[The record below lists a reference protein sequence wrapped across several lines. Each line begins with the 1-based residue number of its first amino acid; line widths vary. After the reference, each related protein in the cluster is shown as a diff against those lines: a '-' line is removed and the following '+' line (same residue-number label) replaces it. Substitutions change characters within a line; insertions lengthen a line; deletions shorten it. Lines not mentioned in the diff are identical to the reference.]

1 MIEGKILSTN
11 MNQQTYQSILTKA
24 VVIFISILFFLLSI
38 ELMGVSIGSITGG
51 MVDNISN
58 VTANPFIGLFI
69 GLLST
74 ALLQSS
80 STTTSIAVAAVA
92 SGAISLQNAIPI
104 VLGANV
110 GTTITSTIISMSYI
124 SKHKE
129 FKRAVAAGTS
139 HDFFNILTVI
149 LLFPLEVKYNFL
161 ERGSAYICLLRV
173 LRKRCRHFIFPLE
186 VKYNFL
192 ERGSAYISSAIHVT
206 GRSGMKNQ
214 GSFGFT
220 SIFETST
227 DWILSTLGP
236 IISLLIGILLLFACI
251 KFISK
256 WLYKI
261 LIGRTKDRFENVVFK
276 NKFRAFGWGLIITSV
291 AQSSSLTTSL
301 IVPLVATGKVKVK
314 KAFQFI
320 MGANIGTTITALL
333 AAIFQSEAAI
343 SLAIVHLLFNLIG
356 VIVFFFMPY
365 LSQVP
370 VYLAKK
376 MGLLTTQARL
386 IGFAYIFMAFFLLP
400 FTLIYISQ
408 SSEKGSDS
416 IEVKV
421 ED

>member
-24 VVIFISILFFLLSI
+24 VVILISILFFLLSI

-161 ERGSAYICLLRV
+161 ERS
-173 LRKRCRHFIFPLE
+173 
-186 VKYNFL
+186 
-192 ERGSAYISSAIHVT
+192 SAYISSAIHVT

-214 GSFGFT
+214 GSFGFA

-227 DWILSTLGP
+227 DWILNTLGP

-276 NKFRAFGWGLIITSV
+276 NKFRAFGWGLVITSV

>member
-1 MIEGKILSTN
+1 MISSPFLYHQLEKQRFQSVLSKT
-11 MNQQTYQSILTKA
+11 I
-24 VVIFISILFFLLSI
+24 VIFFSIVVFLLSI
-38 ELMGVSIGSITGG
+38 EVMGTSIAEMTGG
-51 MVDNISN
+51 MVETILA

-80 STTTSIAVAAVA
+80 STTTSIAVATVA

-104 VLGANV
+104 VLGANI

-124 SKHKE
+124 SKQKE
-129 FKRAVAAGTS
+129 FRRAVAAGTS

-149 LLFPLEVKYNFL
+149 LLFPLEVKYQFL
-161 ERGSAYICLLRV
+161 ERLSV
-173 LRKRCRHFIFPLE
+173 
-186 VKYNFL
+186 
-192 ERGSAYISSAIHVT
+192 YISSGIHVA
-206 GRSGMKNQ
+206 GRSGVQQ
-214 GSFGFT
+214 GSAFGFS
-220 SIFETST
+220 SIFDTPSEWLVSNV
-227 DWILSTLGP
+227 GP
-236 IISLLIGILLLFACI
+236 IISLLLGIVLLFACI

-261 LIGRTKDRFENVVFK
+261 LIGRTKAQFESMVFK
-276 NKFRAFGWGLIITSV
+276 NRFRAFGWGLVITSV

-320 MGANIGTTITALL
+320 LGANIGTTITALL

-356 VIVFFFMPY
+356 VLIFFFVPY
-365 LSQVP
+365 LSKIP

-376 MGLLTTQARL
+376 MGQMTTQARL
-386 IGFAYIFMAFFLLP
+386 IGFAYIFIAFFILP

-408 SSEKGSDS
+408 SAEKQAEAV
-416 IEVKV
+416 EVKT

>member
-1 MIEGKILSTN
+1 MIEEQFLSAK
-11 MNQQTYQSILTKA
+11 MNQQSYQSIIVKA
-24 VVIFISILFFLLSI
+24 VVIFISIMLFLLSI
-38 ELMGVSIGSITGG
+38 ELMGVSIGAITGG
-51 MVDNISN
+51 MVENISK
-58 VTANPFIGLFI
+58 VTENPFIGLFI

-92 SGAISLQNAIPI
+92 SGAIGLQNAIPI
-104 VLGANV
+104 ILGANI

-124 SKHKE
+124 PKQEE
-129 FKRAVAAGTS
+129 FRRAVAAGTS

-149 LLFPLEVKYNFL
+149 LLFPLEVKYQFL
-161 ERGSAYICLLRV
+161 ERL
-173 LRKRCRHFIFPLE
+173 
-186 VKYNFL
+186 
-192 ERGSAYISSAIHVT
+192 SAYISSGIHVA
-206 GRSGMKNQ
+206 GRSGIQQ
-214 GSFGFT
+214 GSAFGFS
-220 SIFETST
+220 SIFETPTEWLVSNV
-227 DWILSTLGP
+227 GP
-236 IISLLIGILLLFACI
+236 IISLLLGIVLLFACI

-261 LIGRTKDRFENVVFK
+261 LIGRTKAQFESMVFK
-276 NKFRAFGWGLIITSV
+276 NRFRAFGWGLVITSV

-320 MGANIGTTITALL
+320 LGANIGTTITALL

-356 VIVFFFMPY
+356 VLIFFFVPY
-365 LSQVP
+365 LSKIP

-376 MGLLTTQARL
+376 MGQMTTQARL
-386 IGFAYIFMAFFLLP
+386 IGFAYIFIAFFILP

-408 SSEKGSDS
+408 SEEKSTEAV
-416 IEVKV
+416 EVRT

>member
-1 MIEGKILSTN
+1 
-11 MNQQTYQSILTKA
+11 MNQQGYQSIFVKA

-38 ELMGVSIGSITGG
+38 ELMGLSIGALTGG
-51 MVDNISN
+51 MVENISN
-58 VTANPFIGLFI
+58 VTANPFVGLFI

-129 FKRAVAAGTS
+129 FRRAVAAGTS

-149 LLFPLEVKYNFL
+149 ILFPLEVRYQFL
-161 ERGSAYICLLRV
+161 E
-173 LRKRCRHFIFPLE
+173 KT
-186 VKYNFL
+186 
-192 ERGSAYISSAIHVT
+192 SAYISSAIHIA
-206 GRSGMKNQ
+206 GKSGVN
-214 GSFGFT
+214 SSSYGFT

-227 DWILSTLGP
+227 EWMVSSLGP
-236 IISLLIGILLLFACI
+236 ILSLLIGIVLLFSCI
-251 KFISK
+251 KLISK

-276 NKFRAFGWGLIITSV
+276 NKFRAFGWGLVITSV

-320 MGANIGTTITALL
+320 LGANVGTTITALL

-343 SLAIVHLLFNLIG
+343 SLALVHLLFNLIG
-356 VIVFFFMPY
+356 VIIFFFIPY
-365 LSQVP
+365 LSKAP
-370 VYLAKK
+370 IYLAKK
-376 MGLLTTQARL
+376 MGMITTQIRL
-386 IGFAYIFMAFFLLP
+386 IGFAYIFAAFFLLP

-408 SSEKGSDS
+408 SREKSSDS
-416 IEVKV
+416 VEVIT

>member
-1 MIEGKILSTN
+1 MIEGNYATSD
-11 MNQQTYQSILTKA
+11 MNQQAYQSIFTKA
-24 VVIFISILFFLLSI
+24 IVIFISILLFLLSI
-38 ELMGVSIGSITGG
+38 DLMGVSIGALTGG
-51 MVDNISN
+51 MVNNISK
-58 VTANPFIGLFI
+58 VTDNPFIGLFI

-104 VLGANV
+104 VLGANI

-129 FKRAVAAGTS
+129 FRRAVAAGTS
-139 HDFFNILTVI
+139 HDFFNILTVL
-149 LLFPLEVKYNFL
+149 LLFPLEVRYHFL
-161 ERGSAYICLLRV
+161 ERSSA
-173 LRKRCRHFIFPLE
+173 F
-186 VKYNFL
+186 
-192 ERGSAYISSAIHVT
+192 ISSSIHVAGRT
-206 GRSGMKNQ
+206 GMRQ
-214 GSFGFT
+214 GSFGFS

-227 DWILSTLGP
+227 EWLLVNLGP
-236 IISLLIGILLLFACI
+236 IISLLLGIVLLFTCI

-261 LIGRTKDRFENVVFK
+261 LIGRTKDRFENAVFK
-276 NKFRAFGWGLIITSV
+276 NKFRAFGWGLVITSV

-333 AAIFQSEAAI
+333 AAVFQSEAAI
-343 SLAIVHLLFNLIG
+343 SLALVHLLFNLIG
-356 VIVFFFMPY
+356 VILFFSIPF
-365 LSQVP
+365 LSKVP
-370 VYLAKK
+370 VFLAKK
-376 MGLLTTQARL
+376 MGRITTQIRL
-386 IGFAYIFMAFFLLP
+386 IGFAYIFLAFFLLP
-400 FTLIYISQ
+400 FTLIYLSQ
-408 SSEKGSDS
+408 SMEKVSDS
-416 IEVKV
+416 VEVRT

>member
-1 MIEGKILSTN
+1 
-11 MNQQTYQSILTKA
+11 MNQQSYLSILTKA
-24 VVIFISILFFLLSI
+24 IVIIISILFFLLSI
-38 ELMGVSIGSITGG
+38 ELLGSSIGALTGG
-51 MVDNISN
+51 MTENISQ

-104 VLGANV
+104 IMGANV

-124 SKHKE
+124 SKQKE
-129 FKRAVAAGTS
+129 FRRAVAAGTS
-139 HDFFNILTVI
+139 HDFFNILTVLI
-149 LLFPLEVKYNFL
+149 LFPLEVNYRFL
-161 ERGSAYICLLRV
+161 EKISA
-173 LRKRCRHFIFPLE
+173 
-186 VKYNFL
+186 
-192 ERGSAYISSAIHVT
+192 SISSSIHIT
-206 GRSGMKNQ
+206 GRSGI
-214 GSFGFT
+214 GSSGEYGFT
-220 SIFETST
+220 SLFETST
-227 DWILSTLGP
+227 DWLVSTLGP
-236 IISLLIGILLLFACI
+236 ILSLLAGVVLIFTCI

-276 NKFRAFGWGLIITSV
+276 NKFRAFSWGLIITSV

-301 IVPLVATGKVKVK
+301 IVPLVATGKVKIK

-320 MGANIGTTITALL
+320 LGANIGTTITALI

-356 VIVFFFMPY
+356 VMVFFLIPY
-365 LSQVP
+365 LSKIP

-376 MGLLTTQARL
+376 MGRITMKIRL
-386 IGFAYIFMAFFLLP
+386 VGFAYIFIAFFLLP
-400 FTLIYISQ
+400 FTLIYFS
-408 SSEKGSDS
+408 KS
-416 IEVKV
+416 IENEQDPV
-421 ED
+421 EVTSED

>member
-149 LLFPLEVKYNFL
+149 LL
-161 ERGSAYICLLRV
+161 
-173 LRKRCRHFIFPLE
+173 FPLE

>member
-1 MIEGKILSTN
+1 MMSEVLLSSDMGKYN
-11 MNQQTYQSILTKA
+11 YQSISKKTLVI
-24 VVIFISILFFLLSI
+24 VVSILFFLFAI
-38 ELMGVSIGSITGG
+38 ELLGLSLAEMAGPFTDSIS
-51 MVDNISN
+51 V

-104 VLGANV
+104 IMGANV

-124 SKHKE
+124 SKQKE
-129 FKRAVAAGTS
+129 FRRAVAAGTS
-139 HDFFNILTVI
+139 HDFFNILTVLI
-149 LLFPLEVKYNFL
+149 LFPLEVNYRFL
-161 ERGSAYICLLRV
+161 EKISAT
-173 LRKRCRHFIFPLE
+173 
-186 VKYNFL
+186 
-192 ERGSAYISSAIHVT
+192 ISSSIHIA
-206 GRSGMKNQ
+206 GRSGV
-214 GSFGFT
+214 GSSGEFGFT
-220 SIFETST
+220 SLFETST
-227 DWILSTLGP
+227 DWLVSTLGP
-236 IISLLIGILLLFACI
+236 VLSLLAGVVLIFACI

-276 NKFRAFGWGLIITSV
+276 NKYRAFSWGLIITSV

-301 IVPLVATGKVKVK
+301 IVPLVATGKVKIK

-320 MGANIGTTITALL
+320 LGANIGTTITALI

-356 VIVFFFMPY
+356 VMVFFLIPY
-365 LSQVP
+365 LSKIP

-376 MGLLTTQARL
+376 MGRVTMKIRL
-386 IGFAYIFMAFFLLP
+386 VGFAYIFIAFFLLP
-400 FTLIYISQ
+400 FTLIYFS
-408 SSEKGSDS
+408 KS
-416 IEVKV
+416 IENKQDPV
-421 ED
+421 EVTSED